1 MSIEIFES
9 DKMPELN
16 KGMLSVDEALENVLK
31 GINKLNCEEISI
43 GQAEGRVLA
52 QDLISRLT
60 QPPTDVSAMDG
71 YAVSTND
78 LAITPIALT
87 QIGISAAGKSF
98 NEKLQPGET
107 VRIFT
112 GATVPEGANT
122 IVIQEDIEK
131 SDTKIIIKEASSEG
145 KYIRPAGLDF
155 KKGQKLLKAGIT
167 LNSRNIALAAAMNIP
182 WLKVTRKPRI
192 AILSTGNELVLPG
205 QPVGPDQIISSNS
218 LGLAAMVTANGGIPI
233 NLGIAQDDAQSL
245 KEAISQLSGTDML
258 VTIGGASVGDYDLIK
273 SVLGAEGLDISF
285 SRVAMR
291 PGKPLIFGNLSGIP
305 MLGLP
310 GNPVSA
316 SVTATLFLR
325 PAINKMLGIKRNSNN
340 LETAILG
347 CDLKKNDLRQDYL
360 RAKLSINKAGK
371 TIVTP
376 FDQQDSSM
384 LANYANAHCLV
395 VRQPLAKALAKGDLV
410 SVLRLD

>member
-1 MSIEIFES
+1 
-9 DKMPELN
+9 MPELM
-16 KGMLSVDEALENVLK
+16 KDMLTVDEALEKVLL
-31 GINKLNCEEISI
+31 GINQLNCEEISI

-52 QDLISRLT
+52 EDLISRLT
-60 QPPTDVSAMDG
+60 QPPFDVSAMDG

-78 LAITPIALT
+78 LTKIPTSLT
-87 QIGISAAGKSF
+87 QIGVSAAGKSF
-98 NEKLQPGET
+98 NHKLQSGQT

-112 GATVPEGANT
+112 GAAVPEGANA
-122 IVIQEDIEK
+122 IVIQEDTEK
-131 SDTKIIIKEASSEG
+131 SDKTIIIKEATTER

-155 KKGQKLLKAGIT
+155 KKGQKLLKAGIM

-205 QPVGPDQIISSNS
+205 ESVGPDQIISSNS
-218 LGLAAMVTANGGIPI
+218 LGLAAMVSANGGVPF
-233 NLGIAQDDAQSL
+233 NLGIAQDDPQSL
-245 KEAISQLSGTDML
+245 KDSVSQLSGTDML
-258 VTIGGASVGDYDLIK
+258 VTVGGASVGDYDLIK
-273 SVLGAEGLDISF
+273 SVLGKEGLDISF

-291 PGKPLIFGNLSGIP
+291 PGKPLIFGKLSGIP

-325 PAINKMLGIKRNSNN
+325 PAINKMLGIEHNTQN
-340 LETAILG
+340 LETVTLG
-347 CDLKKNDLRQDYL
+347 CDLKKNDMRQDYL

-371 TIVTP
+371 MIATP
-376 FDQQDSSM
+376 FDRQDSSM
-384 LANYANAHCLV
+384 LANYAKAHCLV
-395 VRQPLAKALAKGDLV
+395 VRQPFAKALAKGALV

>member
-1 MSIEIFES
+1 
-9 DKMPELN
+9 MPEL
-16 KGMLSVDEALENVLK
+16 KKDMLSVDEALENVLL
-31 GINKLNCEEISI
+31 GINQLNCEEISI

-52 QDLISRLT
+52 EDLISRLT
-60 QPPTDVSAMDG
+60 QPPFDVSAMDG

-78 LAITPIALT
+78 LAIIPSSLT
-87 QIGISAAGKSF
+87 QIGESAAGKSF
-98 NEKLQPGET
+98 NQKLQSGQT

-112 GATVPEGANT
+112 GAAVPEGANA
-122 IVIQEDIEK
+122 IVIQEDTQK
-131 SDTKIIIKEASSEG
+131 SDKTIIIKEAVAEG

-155 KKGQKLLKAGIT
+155 KKGQKLLKAGII

-205 QPVGPDQIISSNS
+205 ESVGPDQIISSNS
-218 LGLAAMVTANGGIPI
+218 LGLAAMVSANGGIPF
-233 NLGIAQDDAQSL
+233 NLGVTQDDPQSL
-245 KEAISQLSGTDML
+245 KDSVSRLSGTDML

-273 SVLGAEGLDISF
+273 SVLGTEGLDIVF

-291 PGKPLIFGNLSGIP
+291 PGKPLIFGKLSGIP

-325 PAINKMLGIKRNSNN
+325 PAIKKMLGIEPNSQN
-340 LETAILG
+340 LERIPLG
-347 CDLKKNDLRQDYL
+347 CDLKKNDMRQDYL
-360 RAKLSINKAGK
+360 RAKLSISKAGK
-371 TIVTP
+371 MIATP
-376 FDQQDSSM
+376 FDRQDSSM
-384 LANYANAHCLV
+384 LANYAKAHCLI
-395 VRQPLAKALAKGDLV
+395 VRQPFAKALAKGELV